1 MVPKFNSEIDVQ
13 NERGGGGR
21 EGLGWSMAVWEML
34 KWNCT
39 IGTGRFPLYL
49 DSINIV
55 SIALD
60 RICSFWCRAILRVP
74 SIHSKLFTFL
84 TFIWRFCAGGCSLA
98 AMKCILKPEGLRSS
112 GLLLH
117 LNRIGILLCVL
128 FYVLWGSVPPKSMPI
143 SSLTVFW
150 PLSSQP
156 CHPLTSYHQRGWV
169 LSLSWSK

>member
-1 MVPKFNSEIDVQ
+1 MFKRKGARGAG
-13 NERGGGGR
+13 RGG
-21 EGLGWSMAVWEML
+21 WSTAVWEML

-60 RICSFWCRAILRVP
+60 RICNFWCRAILRVP

-128 FYVLWGSVPPKSMPI
+128 FMFFEILFPQSPCQF
-143 SSLTVFW
+143 L
-150 PLSSQP
+150 LSQFFDPCQP
-156 CHPLTSYHQRGWV
+156 CHPPTSYHQRGWV

>member
-1 MVPKFNSEIDVQ
+1 MKGG
-13 NERGGGGR
+13 RGAGGGG
-21 EGLGWSMAVWEML
+21 WSTAVWEML

-39 IGTGRFPLYL
+39 IGPGRLPLYL

-60 RICSFWCRAILRVP
+60 RICNFWCRAILRV
-74 SIHSKLFTFL
+74 HSKLFTFL

-117 LNRIGILLCVL
+117 LNRIGILLSVL
-128 FYVLWGSVPPKSMPI
+128 FYILWFSFPPKSMPI
-143 SSLTVFW
+143 SSPLTVFL
-150 PLSSQP
+150 PMS
-156 CHPLTSYHQRGWV
+156 
-169 LSLSWSK
+169 SLSPTHLLPPKGQLEDVLR